1 MLPFP
6 KFYEVFKKLT
16 LLACV
21 NISALVS
28 AGCHCTGPDFF
39 FLLFAMEKPGNHSSA
54 VNINTSCWS
63 EDHMKK
69 ECAVG
74 VRVGPVVVVGGAL
87 NGSGCPR

>member
-1 MLPFP
+1 
-6 KFYEVFKKLT
+6 
-16 LLACV
+16 
-21 NISALVS
+21 
-28 AGCHCTGPDFF
+28 
-39 FLLFAMEKPGNHSSA
+39 MEKPGNHSSA
-54 VNINTSCWS
+54 VNNNTSCCS